1 MDKLLELIGV
11 HGPVA
16 GVFLAMGA
24 VLGFHIKED
33 RSRTRQQDDRLRR
46 LELTRASKSDV
57 RRLHERIDGLSSQVA
72 ENQTE
77 LLGAISRQRG

>member
-16 GVFLAMGA
+16 GAFLAMGA

-33 RSRTRQQDDRLRR
+33 RGQRVHNASRLRK
-46 LELTRASKSDV
+46 LELSRASKSDV
-57 RRLHERIDGLSSQVA
+57 RRLHERIDGLSTQVA
-72 ENQTE
+72 DNQAE
-77 LLGAISRQRG
+77 LLKELGRR

>member
-16 GVFLAMGA
+16 GVLLAMGA
-24 VLGFHIKED
+24 VIGFHVKSDVKHRD
-33 RSRTRQQDDRLRR
+33 RNEDRLRK

-72 ENQTE
+72 ENQSE
-77 LLGAISRQRG
+77 LLQAISRRE

>member
-33 RSRTRQQDDRLRR
+33 RARTGQQDERFRLLEVTRR
-46 LELTRASKSDV
+46 EDLQRVYDAIQHTADQNTEILKLLAN
-57 RRLHERIDGLSSQVA
+57 RRG
-72 ENQTE
+72 
-77 LLGAISRQRG
+77 

>member
-16 GVFLAMGA
+16 GTFLAMGA

-33 RSRTRQQDDRLRR
+33 RRCARNAEDRLRR
-46 LELTRASKSDV
+46 LELSRASKSDV
-57 RRLHERIDGLSSQVA
+57 RRLHERIDSLSTQVA
-72 ENQTE
+72 DNQAE
-77 LLGAISRQRG
+77 LLKELGRRP